1 MIAVTLGA
9 LCMAVAVVA
18 WRLKNRNTFLQK
30 ENQLLKAQL
39 QEAIQKLTEF
49 QPSSDARDDGLFQR
63 AVEGLVALG
72 PAWFKISMI
81 CLCSFRRMR
90 FRSSL

>member
-9 LCMAVAVVA
+9 LCMAFAVVG

-63 AVEGLVALG
+63 AVEGRVALSFSG
-72 PAWFKISMI
+72 FRVWFYWSP
-81 CLCSFRRMR
+81 
-90 FRSSL
+90 